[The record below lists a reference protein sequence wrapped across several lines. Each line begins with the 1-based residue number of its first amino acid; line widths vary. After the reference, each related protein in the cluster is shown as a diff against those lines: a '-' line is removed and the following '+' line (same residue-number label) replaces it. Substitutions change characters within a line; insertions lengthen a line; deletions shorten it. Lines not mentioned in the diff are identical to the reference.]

1 MHSTRTFAGITK
13 TFITLILLMA
23 VVPAHAQDSDASK
36 RATSIGLF
44 PLRGFEPL
52 PDHKSKEPDTARLKP
67 QNFRFPDID
76 RKTLSDRLEM
86 GVQLPDN
93 NCKPSWGLFAFR
105 INAAGKIDSTWYQG
119 SLPTTT
125 SDKILANIRGTE
137 GRWIIKQGTKPTD
150 VAWFVYPFFDT
161 RGRFERISKC
171 SEAKKELLKI
181 VSDLSSLV
189 INLFYQ
195 VDRDHNRATMITP
208 TERDGIPKL

>member
-1 MHSTRTFAGITK
+1 MAPNALIK
-13 TFITLILLMA
+13 WLVIVTLLLSIIP
-23 VVPAHAQDSDASK
+23 VHAQESDTSK

-44 PLRGFEPL
+44 PLPGFEPL
-52 PDHKSKEPDTARLKP
+52 PDHKSKEPDTASLRP

-76 RKTLSDRLEM
+76 RKTLSDILEM
-86 GVQLPDN
+86 GVELPPND
-93 NCKPSWGLFAFR
+93 CKPSWGLFAFR
-105 INAAGKIDSTWYQG
+105 VNAAGKIDSTWYQG

-137 GRWIIKQGTKPTD
+137 GLWIIKQGTKPTD

-161 RGRFERISKC
+161 RGRFERRSKC
-171 SEAKKELLKI
+171 SDADKELLKV
-181 VSDLSSLV
+181 VSYLSSLV

-195 VDRDHNRATMITP
+195 VDRDHNRATMIMP